1 VNDVI
6 LVVDD
11 ERDLAL
17 TCQRLLMRAG
27 WRVTTVGSRRA
38 ALAALAVGATPALAV
53 VDRLLTD
60 GDGLDVVRAA
70 RTHGTPVIVISAL
83 TSAANRAQALQEGAA
98 AFLGKPFSAR
108 NFLELVQTV
117 AGKPRHS

>member
-17 TCQRLLMRAG
+17 TCQRLLTRGG
-27 WRVTTVGSRRA
+27 WQVTTVGSRQA
-38 ALAALAVGATPALAV
+38 ALAALTSGAPPALAV
-53 VDRLLTD
+53 IDRLLPD
-60 GDGLDVVRAA
+60 GDGLELVRAA

-83 TSAANRAQALQEGAA
+83 TSSAKRAEALDEGAA

-108 NFLELVQTV
+108 DFLDTVRTV
-117 AGKPRHS
+117 AGEPPRV

>member
-1 VNDVI
+1 VI

-17 TCQRLLMRAG
+17 TCERLLTRGG
-27 WRVTTVGSRRA
+27 WQVTTVGTRGA
-38 ALAALAVGATPALAV
+38 ALDALQAAAPPALAI
-53 VDRLLTD
+53 VDRLLPD

-70 RTHGTPVIVISAL
+70 RAGGTPVIVISAL
-83 TSAANRAQALQEGAA
+83 TSPANRAQTLHEGAA

-108 NFLELVQTV
+108 DFLDTVRTV
-117 AGKPRHS
+117 AGEPGRA

>member
-17 TCQRLLMRAG
+17 TCQRLLMRGG
-27 WRVTTVGSRRA
+27 WQVTTVGSRGA
-38 ALAALAVGATPALAV
+38 ALAALAVGAPPALAV
-53 VDRLLTD
+53 VDRLLPD

-70 RTHGTPVIVISAL
+70 RTHGTPAIVISAL
-83 TSAANRAQALQEGAA
+83 PSAANRAQTFEEGAA
-98 AFLGKPFSAR
+98 GFLGKPFSAR
-108 NFLELVQTV
+108 DFLDLVRTV
-117 AGKPRHS
+117 AGEPPRA